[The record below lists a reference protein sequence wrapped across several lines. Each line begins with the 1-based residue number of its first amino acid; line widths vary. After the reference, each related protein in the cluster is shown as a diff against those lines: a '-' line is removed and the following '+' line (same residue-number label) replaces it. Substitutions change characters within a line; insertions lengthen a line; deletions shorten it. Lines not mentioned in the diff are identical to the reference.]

1 MLFDHWSDTRNTIL
15 YYFSPIGILNVRI
28 KSVLL
33 PIFFLIIQLRYIFF
47 QCGSFFPILLINSK
61 WNHNQSTMF
70 YGFCFRLNTNHCNSC
85 VTVNWAIRR
94 IKHFCSIFL
103 EFNFVPK
110 KLREL
115 PEEWDGIKQHQHRL
129 RIHFKLK
136 HHRAINFDVS
146 EQNKT
151 KASNTISWTIPRST
165 TNTQHADINA
175 NDVCTMPACW
185 ITKTEMCKQLSTS
198 VGTREPNEMPTI
210 TITHTCVVEYS
221 FLRFALIWSHWH
233 VCVHVL
239 VSICCIKWL
248 ESNTFTRGMLCFNF

>member
-1 MLFDHWSDTRNTIL
+1 MAF
-15 YYFSPIGILNVRI
+15 
-28 KSVLL
+28 VLDWTQ
-33 PIFFLIIQLRYIFF
+33 ITATYV
-47 QCGSFFPILLINSK
+47 SLLIER
-61 WNHNQSTMF
+61 F
-70 YGFCFRLNTNHCNSC
+70 GELNTFALFSD
-85 VTVNWAIRR
+85 
-94 IKHFCSIFL
+94 FD
-103 EFNFVPK
+103 FVPK

-115 PEEWDGIKQHQHRL
+115 PVEWDRIKQQQHRL
-129 RIHFKLK
+129 RIHFELK

-146 EQNKT
+146 AQNKT

-198 VGTREPNEMPTI
+198 VETREPNEMPTI
-210 TITHTCVVEYS
+210 TITHTCVAGYS
-221 FLRFALIWSHWH
+221 FLRFALIRSHWH
-233 VCVHVL
+233 VCMHVL